1 MEGLVVRVWDLLRL
15 QRGLRSSVGEEKV
28 PAHWSHWSPR
38 AS

>member
-15 QRGLRSSVGEEKV
+15 QRGERSSVGEEKV
-28 PAHWSHWSPR
+28 PAQASHWSPR